1 MRSRKER
8 SYNNNI
14 KSVSIFWPFIH
25 YRVPTSNFLN
35 RVQILS
41 PSLVLSTYVPLSLPS
56 LIYLRPYIPT
66 YLPSFVFHLSIY
78 TSFLIFF
85 RRIFSTT
92 FFYCVSRSYSFA
104 LLLIVLIY
112 ISLSLFLSTS
122 SPSQCLYISL
132 YLISLSLFLSLSH
145 THSIFFSFFVP
156 LYLCPFPYLCPSF
169 SLSLAMSL
177 RFSMLIY
184 YLL

>member
-1 MRSRKER
+1 M
-8 SYNNNI
+8 
-14 KSVSIFWPFIH
+14 
-25 YRVPTSNFLN
+25 N
-35 RVQILS
+35 RFQILS

-78 TSFLIFF
+78 TSFLIFL

-104 LLLIVLIY
+104 LLLIY
-112 ISLSLFLSTS
+112 ISVSLFLSTS

-132 YLISLSLFLSLSH
+132 YLTSLSLSLTHSLYFSLFSRTALSLSIYISLSFFLPLPCYELKIFNVNLLPIVNKKNYYSNHLKKNRSLSLN
-145 THSIFFSFFVP
+145 
-156 LYLCPFPYLCPSF
+156 F
-169 SLSLAMSL
+169 SLSLSI
-177 RFSMLIY
+177 S
-184 YLL
+184 